1 MFHLHYRF
9 PVTFWSVSAIFA
21 FFTVF
26 TLLLGCG
33 DGKVTENTIV
43 LNGSGATFP
52 SPVYS
57 SWSYLFSEMSDGRIQ
72 VNYQGLGSGA
82 GVNQVREGTVD
93 FAGTDAPLSEMELE
107 SDGLVQFPMLAGGI
121 VVIVNLPGVE
131 DSELKLSC
139 DVLADIYRGKIQRWN
154 DARIAKDNP
163 EIALPALKIIP
174 VYRADSSGTSF
185 LFTQFLSSVSDVWK
199 TEIGAGKSVKF
210 PVGIG
215 GQKNPGVCNNVS
227 RILGGIGYTEYTYA
241 KEGRLTCVALQNTKG
256 KFIVPSPESFAL
268 AMTEP
273 ENENA
278 YPVTGVTYLVFRKS
292 LTEPKRGVLRE
303 YIHWCFTD
311 GAEMATK
318 LHYTPLNLEMAK
330 NIY

>member
-1 MFHLHYRF
+1 MFNLHHRF
-9 PVTFWSVSAIFA
+9 PVAFWGTSAIFT
-21 FFTVF
+21 FFALF

-57 SWSYLFSEMSDGRIQ
+57 SWSYLFSELSDGRVQ

-93 FAGTDAPLSEMELE
+93 FAGTDAPLSETELE
-107 SDGLVQFPMLAGGI
+107 ADGLVQFPMLAGGI
-121 VVIVNLPGVE
+121 VVIVNLPGVK
-131 DSELKLSC
+131 DGELKLSC

-163 EIALPALKIIP
+163 GITLPALKIVP

-199 TEIGAGKSVKF
+199 TEIGTGKSVKF

-241 KEGRLTCVALQNTKG
+241 KEGRLTCVALQNAKG

-318 LHYTPLNLEMAK
+318 LHYTPLNLEIAE